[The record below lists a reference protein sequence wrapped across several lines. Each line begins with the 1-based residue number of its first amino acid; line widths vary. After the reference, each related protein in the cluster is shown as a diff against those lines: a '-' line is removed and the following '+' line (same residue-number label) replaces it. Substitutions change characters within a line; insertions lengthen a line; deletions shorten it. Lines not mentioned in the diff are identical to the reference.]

1 MESFEHMDKIRVVL
15 PQKYDLVTG
24 DTFQL
29 FYRGVVEAPDPFCY
43 DILAVCEKGKNFP
56 RYFEFLPEE
65 PGEHKLTI
73 YVYGPDRTLLGQGQT
88 LLKVAQPVSPA
99 RQLNVLCFGASMVAG
114 GQWASEAYRRLTAED
129 GQPAGLGLENIS
141 FIGTKEKNGAGY
153 EGYGGWRW
161 DSYFSTRVDD
171 FWVICEG
178 HDKDETDQH
187 SLWLDEKGNLWKLE
201 TIVPGYLKFVREG
214 GHKSDMPS
222 VGKLQHYANAVHKE
236 NVEIDRS
243 FPENISPFMDPER
256 QVIDFRSYCERHGFG
271 AIGAVYVLLGWNG
284 LGNVKVPWREHC
296 QKIVADAKQVID
308 LLHRDYPQAQ
318 VRILGLPVPSVR
330 GGTGAN
336 YGARLPYCDDYGL
349 TRYVMDLN
357 LAYEAWALEPE
368 YCEFME
374 FINVSGQF
382 DTDYNMPSADKPVN
396 TRNKRKERVD
406 TNGVH
411 PAEEGY
417 MQIADAVFRNMVH
430 LCGKI

>member
-368 YCEFME
+368 
-374 FINVSGQF
+374 
-382 DTDYNMPSADKPVN
+382 
-396 TRNKRKERVD
+396 
-406 TNGVH
+406 
-411 PAEEGY
+411 
-417 MQIADAVFRNMVH
+417 
-430 LCGKI
+430 